1 MQHSGCT
8 AKTTQTLVC
17 TITQSRGWVCSFSAA
32 ATSACWDS
40 ASHPQVCSFCLGSH
54 LGSPPRPV
62 LAQVAMVSTSQDT
75 GTMFCSPMAPT
86 RNTRMA
92 LVSLYLSGTSA
103 RTLLP
108 SCLLALTVVCCS
120 SRDIVV
126 RHVLCD
132 NNWRQGLSIISV
144 INMTVHDSVFR
155 NTSGTLPM
163 FGTTPC
169 IYIIDLSHTCF
180 SSLPCAPNY
189 RSTVAIFT
197 VDTNGDDSFKG
208 RERSIVQP
216 QV

>member
-1 MQHSGCT
+1 MYVASRCRIKWSSTLLLKSTFQT
-8 AKTTQTLVC
+8 ATTCERFLLNRT
-17 TITQSRGWVCSFSAA
+17 CSSSAA

-132 NNWRQGLSIISV
+132 NNWRQGLSCAHPPSV
-144 INMTVHDSVFR
+144 LPTGSESRVLQHHLGHQHDRARLRLPQHQR
-155 NTSGTLPM
+155 NTANVW
-163 FGTTPC
+163 
-169 IYIIDLSHTCF
+169 Y
-180 SSLPCAPNY
+180 
-189 RSTVAIFT
+189 
-197 VDTNGDDSFKG
+197 DSMYN
-208 RERSIVQP
+208 
-216 QV
+216 